1 MGDGLRHQR
10 LAFSNIAIDQ
20 IVVVDATEIEIPVCF
35 INFFTGDTDVVQSL
49 SSGRVT
55 EHLLE
60 EQELAGVVAT
70 HHHLMISKGLTQ

>member
-10 LAFSNIAIDQ
+10 LAFSNITIDQ
-20 IVVVDATEIEIPVCF
+20 IVVVDATEIEISVCF

-60 EQELAGVVAT
+60 EQEFARVVAT
-70 HHHLMISKGLTQ
+70 HHHLMISKGLAQ